1 MTKMGAAVVLAAMA
15 MLTGCFGHPSGA
27 PAAND
32 SAAMSTGQFA
42 VDTASQLP
50 ECDETTEAYIAYV
63 KDESHVV
70 KCSAGSWSATSEP
83 N

>member
-1 MTKMGAAVVLAAMA
+1 MTKIVAAVVGVGWMT
-15 MLTGCFGHPSGA
+15 LTGCFAHPGGE
-27 PAAND
+27 AASND

-50 ECDETTEAYIAYV
+50 DCDETTEAYIAYV

-70 KCSAGSWSATSEP
+70 TCHRGSWTAKEIH
-83 N
+83 